1 MSLVAIVGRPNV
13 GKSTLFNR
21 LTERRASIVHDEPG
35 VTRDRVYGDA
45 IWNGVSFQLVDT
57 GGFVAASDDV
67 YERAIR
73 GQVEIALNEADA
85 ILFIVDVTTGTAD
98 LDEDVASLLR
108 TTDKPVFVV
117 ANKADNE
124 TLRWS
129 AADFYSFGL
138 GEVYPVSSINGS
150 GTGELLDDLV
160 ATLPKQTPAAAGG
173 GGSGG
178 SRSETE
184 AYAADPWD
192 EDTDGAEAGGEGY
205 DRADDTV
212 RLAII
217 GRPNV
222 GKSSLANALL
232 GEERSIVSDES
243 GTTRDTVDSTLKYH
257 GRDVVLVDTAGLRRR
272 SRVSEDVEF
281 YSMLRTERALR
292 DGDVAILMVDA
303 RTGMEAQDIKVL
315 RQAADLNK
323 GIVIAL
329 NKWDLVEKETNT
341 ARDVERSIRERL
353 ATLDYVPIVFVSA
366 LTRQRVQKLLEIAI
380 EVTDRRRQRIPTSR
394 LNEVML
400 AAIERRNP
408 PSYRNRYVRIKHVLQ
423 VKTDPPVFSFFCNYP
438 KGVQVS
444 YQRYLEG
451 QLRKAFDFTG
461 VPLSLVFRQK

>member
-1 MSLVAIVGRPNV
+1 
-13 GKSTLFNR
+13 
-21 LTERRASIVHDEPG
+21 
-35 VTRDRVYGDA
+35 
-45 IWNGVSFQLVDT
+45 
-57 GGFVAASDDV
+57 
-67 YERAIR
+67 
-73 GQVEIALNEADA
+73 
-85 ILFIVDVTTGTAD
+85 
-98 LDEDVASLLR
+98 
-108 TTDKPVFVV
+108 
-117 ANKADNE
+117 
-124 TLRWS
+124 
-129 AADFYSFGL
+129 
-138 GEVYPVSSINGS
+138 
-150 GTGELLDDLV
+150 
-160 ATLPKQTPAAAGG
+160 
-173 GGSGG
+173 
-178 SRSETE
+178 
-184 AYAADPWD
+184 
-192 EDTDGAEAGGEGY
+192 
-205 DRADDTV
+205 
-212 RLAII
+212 
-217 GRPNV
+217 
-222 GKSSLANALL
+222 LANALL

-292 DGDVAILMVDA
+292 DCDVAILMVDA